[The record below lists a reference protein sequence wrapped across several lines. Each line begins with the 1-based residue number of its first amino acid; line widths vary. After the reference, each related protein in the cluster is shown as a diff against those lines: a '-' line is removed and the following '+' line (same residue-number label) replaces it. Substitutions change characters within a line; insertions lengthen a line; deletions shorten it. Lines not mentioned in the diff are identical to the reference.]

1 MNQKAREKCY
11 LGPIG
16 DESDTEMQTTAN
28 VTSNKENIDNFI
40 LAADWRS
47 CSTTNVTIDSKS
59 TAFLYSKTNICKNS
73 PICLGLVL
81 SAGNRD

>member
-1 MNQKAREKCY
+1 MKIKRQETNLY
-11 LGPIG
+11 LGPMG

-28 VTSNKENIDNFI
+28 VTSNKDENIDNFI

-59 TAFLYSKTNICKNS
+59 TAFLYSKRIYTKT
-73 PICLGLVL
+73 LQFV
-81 SAGNRD
+81 